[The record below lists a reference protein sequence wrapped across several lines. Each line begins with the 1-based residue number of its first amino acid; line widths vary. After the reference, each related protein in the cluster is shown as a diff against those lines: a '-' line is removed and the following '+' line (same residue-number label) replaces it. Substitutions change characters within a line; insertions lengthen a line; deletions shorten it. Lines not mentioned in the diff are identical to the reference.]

1 MELTRTVSFASRG
14 RVVPLIAAVMNTSMT
29 AMAVLVD
36 DGQLGGD
43 AKHRPAREALDGMR
57 SHQHEWRVLL
67 EDDAVPV
74 VALLE
79 QLDKGSPRCTVASGV
94 DVPRTWAFTP
104 LIAIQVLVGDRA

>member
-1 MELTRTVSFASRG
+1 MELTQTGSFASRG

-36 DGQLGGD
+36 DGQLGD

-67 EDDAVPV
+67 EDDPVRV

-79 QLDKGSPRCTVASGV
+79 QLDKGSPRCTVVSGV